1 MFLFFSGKLG
11 CVGSIL
17 VSLVATVLLIALLR
31 ACTGVTIW

>member
-17 VSLVATVLLIALLR
+17 VSLALSALLMTLLR
-31 ACTGVTIW
+31 ACSGVRV